1 MLEFTKRNLSVFFKD
16 KASVFFSLL
25 SVFII
30 IGLYALFLGDIMTA
44 SVDVPGARF
53 LMDSWIMSGL
63 LAVTSFT
70 TTMGV
75 FGFIVDDRA
84 KKINKDFTVS
94 PIKNRS
100 IIGGYILSAMVVGV
114 LLSVL
119 ALVFAEAYI
128 MAYGGSMLS
137 FIQAVKV
144 FLLILLSTV
153 ANSSIVLFIVSFLKS
168 NNAFATASTIIGT
181 LIGFITGIYMPV
193 GNFPEI
199 VQWVIKLFPVSHAA
213 VLFRQVMME
222 TPISESFSGAP
233 QAALTEFKNQLGI
246 TFEFGDTVLHPIV
259 SIGVL
264 VLTAVVFY
272 LLALW
277 SLSRKSKN

>member
-119 ALVFAEAYI
+119 ALVFAEVYI
-128 MAYGGSMLS
+128 MAYGGRMLS

-193 GNFPEI
+193 GSFPEI

>member
-119 ALVFAEAYI
+119 ALVFAEVYI
-128 MAYGGSMLS
+128 MAYGGRMLS

-233 QAALTEFKNQLGI
+233 QAALAEFKNQLGI

>member
-30 IGLYALFLGDIMTA
+30 IGLYALFLGDVMTA

-193 GNFPEI
+193 GSFPEI
-199 VQWVIKLFPVSHAA
+199 VQWVIRLFPVSHAA

>member
-30 IGLYALFLGDIMTA
+30 IGLYALFLGDVMTA

-193 GNFPEI
+193 GSFPEI

>member
-30 IGLYALFLGDIMTA
+30 IGLYALFLGDVMTA

-193 GNFPEI
+193 GSFPEI

-233 QAALTEFKNQLGI
+233 EAALTEFKNQLGI

>member
-30 IGLYALFLGDIMTA
+30 IGLYALFLGDVMTA

-100 IIGGYILSAMVVGV
+100 IIGGYILSAMFVGV

-193 GNFPEI
+193 GSFPEI